1 MASWLLAAL
10 LQVGGPELPVGFQT
24 VDRLQSIDRPTGAC
38 FAPDGS
44 LLLALKRGEV
54 QRFLVDP
61 LDPDGALLPQGS
73 PILDLSAEVNES
85 GDRGLNGM
93 ILTPD
98 LDLSGGPGPIPD
110 GWIYLSYTA
119 SPELDTDPVHGSL
132 GPISRG
138 VVERWPL
145 VLEAGG
151 DWIADPLGRE
161 VLLGALLPDGSSPDA
176 LASTSDVHAT
186 GSLTFGSDG
195 TLLIAAG
202 EGARSDAIDQGGGDP
217 AAFDDWIDPDT
228 GWVGPIPA
236 DQDCGAMRS
245 QQLNSLAGKVLR
257 VDPATGLG
265 LPSNP
270 FFDGD
275 PGSAASRV
283 YALGLRNPFTLER
296 TATGGSLDP
305 ADGDPG
311 TLWVGDVG
319 RSSFEELDRIDT
331 AGANFGWPCR
341 EGPEVQAQFESADA
355 LDPNPHGCPSCDD
368 LSDLP
373 YVSPAVAWPRFDPAE
388 AIPEGGFL
396 DAAGQPSPGLTGF
409 CTIAGI
415 DYAGGNYPDEFD
427 GRFFAGDFGL
437 GWLAS
442 VESDPNDG
450 TVTVHEFGTGFET
463 LVDVIRHPETGNLWI
478 LSYGTFVLSGSVE
491 ELVYSGL
498 PTPVAALQVTPQSGP
513 APLAIQ
519 LDASASSDPG
529 MAALVFEFDFGDGT
543 APVVGAAPLQSH
555 IYSTPGTFTASV
567 RVTSPNGAEDVAS
580 EVISVG
586 SGLSGLALINP
597 VQNATFLGGDTIV
610 LSAQAEDPS
619 LDLSFTVDLHHNS
632 HVHPAFFQADGPLAS
647 FPVEEHGVGGD
658 LYYYRVTATGD
669 NGVDPP
675 ESEHV
680 YIYIDGQVRDISG
693 NLSFTSSLEMLNP
706 PIPTG
711 PANSDP
717 EVLRDGIVPSG
728 STGALSQ
735 TFSTEHDGDQ
745 GSDDWIGWVAAE
757 PTPPDQRLVELVL
770 TEGIPTGEGGWFE
783 SVTVEA
789 RIGGTWAEVEN
800 LHSFPPYPGGP
811 AAPTESFRTTRFR
824 FDPVEADGLRLRGV
838 PGGTTGFVSA
848 SELRVLAVTPDPSP
862 AGLSDFT
869 ALGEP
874 IAFALETGWPLGP
887 ANPDPGVLVDGTTP
901 QPGSFSLHA
910 SFDSAA
916 IAPVPGE
923 DWYGLKLGA
932 PARLSRVDLFEGAV
946 HSGGGAFKDLRVETR
961 LAPNSPWTAATG
973 LSIDP
978 PLSTGAAWIGY
989 ERFELTFDPVVAR
1002 EVRIIGNTT
1011 IPGRFGSVSE
1021 LRVFGPEPPS
1031 SNCGTFTYGEEF
1043 GPFGVSWSTA
1053 TVPLAGE
1060 NMAVLLLGP
1069 GPGVGVLGVAYG
1081 SAEIPLGAGD
1091 WMLIDPAGS
1100 FFVLTLPFETT
1111 GPFDCTGEA
1120 LLTFPGF
1127 ADPSLF
1133 GGSLFLQGV
1142 HVGASALS
1150 FSPGFEI
1157 RFCP

>member
-1 MASWLLAAL
+1 MASWLLAAV

-54 QRFLVDP
+54 QRFIVDP
-61 LDPDGALLPQGS
+61 LAPGGALVPQGS
-73 PILDLSAEVNES
+73 SVLDLSAEVNES

-93 ILTPD
+93 VLSPN
-98 LDLSGGPGPIPD
+98 LDTSGGPGPIPN

-119 SPELDTDPVHGSL
+119 SPEMDADPVHGSL

-145 VLEAGG
+145 LIESDG
-151 DWIADPLGRE
+151 DWIADPQARE
-161 VLLGALLPDGSSPDA
+161 ILLGALLPDGTSPDA

-202 EGARSDAIDQGGGDP
+202 DGARSDAIDLGGGDP
-217 AAFDDWIDPDT
+217 AAFDDWDDPNT
-228 GWVGPIPA
+228 GLSGPIPA
-236 DQDCGAMRS
+236 GQDCGAMRS

-275 PGSAASRV
+275 PASAASRV

-296 TATGGSLDP
+296 AASGGSLDP

-319 RSSFEELDRIDT
+319 RSAFEELDRIDA

-341 EGPEVQAQFESADA
+341 EGPELQTQFGSAEA
-355 LDPNPHGCPSCDD
+355 LDPNPHGCPSCED

-373 YVSPAVAWPRFDPAE
+373 FVSPAVAWPRLDPAD
-388 AIPEGGFL
+388 AIPAGGFL
-396 DAAGQPSPGLTGF
+396 DALGQPSPGLTGF

-415 DYAGGNYPDEFD
+415 DYAGGAYPDEFD
-427 GRFFAGDFGL
+427 GRFFAGDFGQ
-437 GWLAS
+437 GWLAA
-442 VESDPNDG
+442 VENDPDDG
-450 TVTVHEFGTGFET
+450 SVTVHEFGSGFET
-463 LVDVIRHPETGNLWI
+463 LIDIVRHPETGNLWI
-478 LSYGTFVLSGSVE
+478 LSYGSFVFSGSLE

-498 PTPVAALQVTPQSGP
+498 PTPTAVLQVTPHSGP

-519 LDASASSDPG
+519 LDASASSGPG
-529 MAALVFEFDFGDGT
+529 TAALIYEFDFGDGT
-543 APVVGAAPLQSH
+543 PPVVGVDPLQSH
-555 IYSTPGTFTASV
+555 IYNTPGAFTASV
-567 RVTSPNGAEDVAS
+567 RVTSPNGTEDLAS

-586 SGLSGLALINP
+586 SGLSGLALTAP
-597 VQNATFLGGDTIV
+597 LQNATFHGGDSIV
-610 LSAQAEDPS
+610 LSAQAEDPD
-619 LDLSFTVDLHHNS
+619 LELSFTVDLHHNS
-632 HVHPAFFQADGPLAS
+632 HVHPAFFQADGPLAN
-647 FPVEEHGVGGD
+647 FPVEQHGVGGD
-658 LYYYRVTATGD
+658 LYYYRVAVTGD
-669 NGVDPP
+669 NGIDPP
-675 ESEHV
+675 ESEHA
-680 YIYIDGQVRDISG
+680 YIYIDGQVRDVSG
-693 NLSFTSSLEMLNP
+693 NLVFTSSLDALP
-706 PIPTG
+706 PGPPTG
-711 PANSDP
+711 EANFDP
-717 EVLRDGIVPSG
+717 EVLRDGVVPDAA
-728 STGALSQ
+728 TGVLSQ
-735 TFSTEHDGDQ
+735 TFSTQHSGDG
-745 GSDDWIGWVAAE
+745 GGDDWIGWVAVE
-757 PTPPDQRLVELVL
+757 PADPNQRLIELVL
-770 TEGIPTGEGGWFE
+770 TEGIPTSEGGWFE

-789 RIGGTWAEVEN
+789 LANGVWSEVEN
-800 LHSFPPYPGGP
+800 LHSDPPYPGGSTV
-811 AAPTESFRTTRFR
+811 PTEDFRTTHFR
-824 FDPVEADGLRLRGV
+824 FDPVQADGLRLRGA

-848 SELRVLAVTPDPSP
+848 SELRVRAVTPDPTP
-862 AGLSDFT
+862 AGLTDFT
-869 ALGEP
+869 PLGEP

-887 ANPDPGVLVDGTTP
+887 ANPDPGVLVDGITP

-923 DWYGLKLGA
+923 DWFGLRLAA
-932 PARLSRVDLFEGAV
+932 PARVSRVDLFEGAV

-961 LAPNSPWTAATG
+961 LAPGSPWTPATG

-978 PLSTGAAWIGY
+978 PFSSSDAWIGF

-1002 EVRIIGNTT
+1002 EVRVIGNTA
-1011 IPGRFGSVSE
+1011 IPGWFASLSE
-1021 LRVFGPEPPS
+1021 LRVYGPEIPPS
-1031 SNCGTFTYGEEF
+1031 SCGTFTYGEPF

-1053 TVPLAGE
+1053 TVPIAGAP
-1060 NMAVLLLGP
+1060 MAVLALGP
-1069 GPGVGVLGVAYG
+1069 GPGAGILAVALG
-1081 SAEIPLGAGD
+1081 SAEIPLGAGN
-1091 WMLIDPAGS
+1091 WMLVDPAAS
-1100 FFVLTLPFETT
+1100 LSVLPLPFQNT
-1111 GPFDCTGEA
+1111 GPFGDTGEA
-1120 LLTFPGF
+1120 LLVL
-1127 ADPSLF
+1127 PSIMNPAIF
-1133 GGSLFLQGV
+1133 GGSLFLQSV
-1142 HVGASALS
+1142 HIGASTLS